1 VEQAADMLDAADV
14 AHQLREKRVV
24 PRSWRPTYCT
34 VRLQTT
40 DGGAPI
46 APHTV
51 MVEMGHRSLSMIN
64 KIYNRLGASRPK
76 RRPFVEYWRP
86 DARFPGEEQVRK
98 ILGEERV
105 DEVLRQA
112 EAEAAPAPSA
122 APPPLRLVK

>member
-1 VEQAADMLDAADV
+1 MLDAADV

-86 DARFPGEEQVRK
+86 DARFPGEERS
-98 ILGEERV
+98 GRSWGRSAWMRCCARPRRR
-105 DEVLRQA
+105 LRRRRA
-112 EAEAAPAPSA
+112 RPHRRFAW
-122 APPPLRLVK
+122 